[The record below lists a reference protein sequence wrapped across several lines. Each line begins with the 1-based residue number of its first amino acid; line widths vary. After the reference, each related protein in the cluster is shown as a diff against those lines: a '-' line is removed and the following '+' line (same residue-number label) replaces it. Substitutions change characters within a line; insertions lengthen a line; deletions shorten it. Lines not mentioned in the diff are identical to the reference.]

1 MIQRK
6 KIFLSWLWVALNTLA
21 IYLIIPLA
29 RTIQAFVVERWDR
42 SLFGYSVIA
51 LTGVAFI
58 VTFYF
63 LCFRL
68 KIRKIS
74 NYIWLTLTAGTY
86 IYITA
91 NLRQAPEEAIH
102 FLEYGLLGFFLFRAL
117 QFNIKDRSIYIVA
130 FLIGS
135 LVGIFDEIIQWAVP
149 LRYWDLRDVRLN
161 ALASGLIQI
170 ALWKGIEPSFI
181 QKEFRAKS
189 LRIVSIILAT
199 NLVLLGFCL
208 SNTPLRVKSYTNLFP
223 FLSFLQKEENMHS
236 FRYKHKDPEIGVFY
250 SRLSIE
256 EIIKMDSDSAE
267 PYAQILK
274 EWKDRDYGEFLRYI
288 TGPAYPFP
296 HEIRVHIYRRDQR
309 FERALSSDDR
319 NTKKKNFFIAYK
331 ENLILDKYFGRTLAE
346 SSYKWSIE
354 KKSQAEAFIDKNAAY
369 RSPVSAGLLFT
380 LSEKMMWI
388 FIIAFLVILTL
399 ANYAIAQKHG
409 KKEDKNI
416 SFKPG

>member
-1 MIQRK
+1 LKQRK
-6 KIFLSWLWVALNTLA
+6 KIFLSWLWVALNTLV
-21 IYLIIPLA
+21 IYLLIPLA
-29 RTIQAFVVERWDR
+29 RAIQAVVVERWDR
-42 SLFGYSVIA
+42 SLFGYSVIV
-51 LTGVAFI
+51 LTAVAFI
-58 VTFYF
+58 VTLYF

-74 NYIWLTLTAGTY
+74 NYIWLALTAGTY

-91 NLRQAPEEAIH
+91 NLREAPEEAIH

-117 QFNIKDRSIYIVA
+117 QFNIKDRSIYMIA

-149 LRYWDLRDVRLN
+149 LRYWDLRDVGLN

-181 QKEFRAKS
+181 QKKFRAKS
-189 LRIVSIILAT
+189 LRKVSIILAT
-199 NLVLLGFCL
+199 NLILLGLCL
-208 SNTPLRVKSYTNLFP
+208 SNTPLRVKNYTNLLP
-223 FLSFLQKEENMHS
+223 FLSFLQKEETMHS

-256 EIIKMDSDSAE
+256 EIMKMDSESAE

-274 EWKDRDYGEFLRYI
+274 EWKDKDYAEFLRYI

-296 HEIRVHIYRRDQR
+296 HEIRVHVYRRDQR
-309 FERALSSDDR
+309 FERALSADDK

-331 ENLILDKYFGRTLAE
+331 ENFILDKYFGRTLAK

-354 KKSQAEAFIDKNAAY
+354 KKSQAEAFIDKNKVY

-380 LSEKMMWI
+380 LNEKSMWI
-388 FIIAFLVILTL
+388 FIIAFLVILAL
-399 ANYAIAQKHG
+399 ANYAIAQKRR
-409 KKEDKNI
+409 KKEDKSI